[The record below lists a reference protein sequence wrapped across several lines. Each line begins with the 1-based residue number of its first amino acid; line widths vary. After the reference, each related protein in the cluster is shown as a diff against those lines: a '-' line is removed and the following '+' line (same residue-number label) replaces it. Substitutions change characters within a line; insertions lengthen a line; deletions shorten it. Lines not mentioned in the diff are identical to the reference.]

1 MNGIEIKVNGK
12 IAAWLLIGILIGL
25 LIPLSVFYTNTLTP
39 KNEETSG
46 EGNTT
51 IIRIYRRYVYVEW
64 TPEVEVEQVPVGYSH
79 YFLDVEHRIYPES
92 INVPYGSEKTLWI
105 TYTLDIQTA
114 GEWDIRYST
123 DLSEDQELA
132 IEVPRTPSSCYIRS
146 ELVFTSA
153 TSFEVTIKFGNPSVY
168 DGWNVGRP
176 LVKVLHLYLGYPSNT
191 DIGTPDIRVNIDAWI
206 T

>member
-1 MNGIEIKVNGK
+1 M
-12 IAAWLLIGILIGL
+12 IGILIGV
-25 LIPLSVFYTNTLTP
+25 LIPLSVFYTNNLTS
-39 KNEETSG
+39 KTEETSE

-51 IIRIYRRYVYVEW
+51 IIRVYRRYVYVEW
-64 TPEVEVEQVPVGYSH
+64 EHVSEVGAEQVPVGYSH

-92 INVPYGSEKTLWI
+92 IYVPYGAEKTLWI
-105 TYTLDIQTA
+105 TYTLDIETA
-114 GEWDIRYST
+114 GEWDIQLST
-123 DLSEDQELA
+123 DLSEDQELTV
-132 IEVPRTPSSCYIRS
+132 EVPRRPSGCYTRF

-191 DIGTPDIRVNIDAWI
+191 DIGTPDIRVDIEAWI

>member
-1 MNGIEIKVNGK
+1 VSVIEIKVDGK
-12 IAAWLLIGILIGL
+12 IAAWLLIGILVGL
-25 LIPLSVFYTNTLTP
+25 LIPLSVFYTNTLTL
-39 KNEETSG
+39 KTEETSE

-51 IIRIYRRYVYVEW
+51 IIRIYRRYVYVEL
-64 TPEVEVEQVPVGYSH
+64 TPEAEVEQVPVGYSH

-92 INVPYGSEKTLWI
+92 INVPRGSEKTLWMR
-105 TYTLDIQTA
+105 YTLHIHTS
-114 GEWDIRYST
+114 GEWDVRLST

-132 IEVPRTPSSCYIRS
+132 IEVPRTPSGCYIRS

-153 TSFEVTIKFGNPSVY
+153 TSFEVTIKFGNPSV

-191 DIGTPDIRVNIDAWI
+191 DIGTPDIRVDIEAWI
-206 T
+206 I